1 MPITSRGLAALL
13 LLTSA
18 LAGCEQ
24 PRFDPTSDARAE
36 FEHALSRATA
46 AKRYLMVVFGADWCT
61 DCRKLY
67 ENLHTPDVRAY
78 MSEHMDFMTV
88 DVGRRER
95 NLDLAAQLGVSIGN
109 GIPVAVFFDPTG
121 NPVGTTNDS
130 LRGTSPAARF
140 SASCKPWSP
149 SGASPGP
156 RPPIRNRRKEHETG
170 HDAGLRGLHR
180 HDHAAGAHG

>member
-121 NPVGTTNDS
+121 NPVGTTNDGQLEPS
-130 LRGTSPAARF
+130 RYLTSRQILGFVQAVVTERRITRPAPADPQPEKR
-140 SASCKPWSP
+140 
-149 SGASPGP
+149 
-156 RPPIRNRRKEHETG
+156 T
-170 HDAGLRGLHR
+170 
-180 HDHAAGAHG
+180 